1 MQVLEKILEEIN
13 LLDIIYDLDNGGCL
27 LRHEDVEEIICK
39 YLSRENDSEITRL
52 PRDTDVLIALEVL
65 DKLSFFGGQRAGRE
79 LWNDKP
85 REVQDED
92 IASFNRDIEWL
103 REFIRKH
110 MNDGWIPV
118 EKYGLPKEEGIY
130 DLTIINGLEEYVSVR
145 WQFLSGTHLS
155 GTQHYVDGVH
165 YWADNYRGDPINE
178 FLSERVIAWRKNQS
192 HTDRKGSITM
202 TESEVLKIFE
212 NEVIILDC
220 WIEHCKD
227 IIADCETEDDEFDDD
242 KERAELSLK
251 DYTERKEA
259 FDVAIEALKEVQKY
273 REIGTVEECREAVE
287 KQKPKKAKR

>member
-1 MQVLEKILEEIN
+1 MQELEKILEEIN

-27 LRHEDVEEIICK
+27 LRHEDVEEIIRK
-39 YLSRENDSEITRL
+39 YLSRENDSEITRS

-118 EKYGLPKEEGIY
+118 EKYGLPKDEGVY

-165 YWADNYRGDPINE
+165 YWADNYRGDPINK
-178 FLSERVIAWRKNQS
+178 FLSERVIAWRKKPEPY
-192 HTDRKGSITM
+192 RP
-202 TESEVLKIFE
+202 ERSEE
-212 NEVIILDC
+212 
-220 WIEHCKD
+220 
-227 IIADCETEDDEFDDD
+227 
-242 KERAELSLK
+242 
-251 DYTERKEA
+251 
-259 FDVAIEALKEVQKY
+259 
-273 REIGTVEECREAVE
+273 
-287 KQKPKKAKR
+287 